1 MQTSRQQHL
10 LVQNMRQGLQGLCR
24 LGEARAQEQ
33 GILQGQ
39 GSSRASQWKS
49 QPGPVLETSFFR
61 ADVALWVIT
70 IVSGTRLPAI
80 LCRHEQWNH
89 LFWFSVWMDAP
100 VFKNERDHEELS
112 LKKAQHLATCLF
124 HKASS
129 IHIPYTWLHVWFI
142 FRSIHAMLNHFP
154 CRGVLLLHSAS
165 CMI

>member
-24 LGEARAQEQ
+24 LGETRAQEQ

-80 LCRHEQWNH
+80 LCRHEQ
-89 LFWFSVWMDAP
+89 
-100 VFKNERDHEELS
+100 
-112 LKKAQHLATCLF
+112 
-124 HKASS
+124 
-129 IHIPYTWLHVWFI
+129 
-142 FRSIHAMLNHFP
+142 
-154 CRGVLLLHSAS
+154 
-165 CMI
+165 